1 MGFVRYVK
9 LCFFPF
15 TFVLCVWT
23 HKTVEKAATE
33 GTRIHNLCSFVFIPM
48 SVHWNCT
55 NWESWF
61 GVVELITYSYGRYIS
76 VHVTQ
81 FLCLFL
87 VYKFPRWA
95 HKKKIQFNS
104 FLSAHS
110 LHVELLLG
118 LLLNRIIHV
127 TKDFELLLY
136 VHIMNCFFWK
146 ALCVYK
152 HPHIISFLVYV
163 YMEPDNLRL
172 KVFHCHPN
180 LLLSRLALFTRKQ
193 FTWEF
198 FALMLWIF
206 LSFMACSFVVRK
218 ILLC

>member
-1 MGFVRYVK
+1 
-9 LCFFPF
+9 
-15 TFVLCVWT
+15 
-23 HKTVEKAATE
+23 
-33 GTRIHNLCSFVFIPM
+33 M
-48 SVHWNCT
+48 SVQWNCT
-55 NWESWF
+55 NWERMCSWF

-81 FLCLFL
+81 FLCLFCCE
-87 VYKFPRWA
+87 FPRWA
-95 HKKKIQFNS
+95 HNKKNSIQLAFIRTYIN
-104 FLSAHS
+104 
-110 LHVELLLG
+110 VELSLG

-136 VHIMNCFFWK
+136 IHIMNC
-146 ALCVYK
+146 
-152 HPHIISFLVYV
+152 SFCEYINTPTSSFYIYYV
-163 YMEPDNLRL
+163 CMCSMEPDNLRL

-206 LSFMACSFVVRK
+206 LSFMAYSFVVHQDPFVLIFMPWRSLLKKHFK
-218 ILLC
+218 IIL